1 MGKAKQYDKDF
12 KIQAVKLT
20 QEIGSTRTAK
30 ELGIPVN
37 TLYGWMRA
45 YKEGRLECGVRTPG
59 NAMTLSEEVA
69 MLRKKVKQQE
79 KEIRRLNELN
89 DFLEVSSA
97 YFSNSAFV
105 MDERSICFMTLL
117 YQKTI
122 EISMVLRTIPWF

>member
-1 MGKAKQYDKDF
+1 MEEEDMGKAKQYDKDF

-89 DFLEVSSA
+89 DFLEEASTFFAAS
-97 YFSNSAFV
+97 
-105 MDERSICFMTLL
+105 R
-117 YQKTI
+117 
-122 EISMVLRTIPWF
+122 

>member
-45 YKEGRLECGVRTPG
+45 YKE
-59 NAMTLSEEVA
+59 
-69 MLRKKVKQQE
+69 
-79 KEIRRLNELN
+79 
-89 DFLEVSSA
+89 
-97 YFSNSAFV
+97 
-105 MDERSICFMTLL
+105 
-117 YQKTI
+117 
-122 EISMVLRTIPWF
+122 

>member
-1 MGKAKQYDKDF
+1 MEEEDMGKAKQYDKGF

-20 QEIGSTRTAK
+20 QEIGSTRTTK

-89 DFLEVSSA
+89 DFLEEASTFFAAS
-97 YFSNSAFV
+97 
-105 MDERSICFMTLL
+105 R
-117 YQKTI
+117 
-122 EISMVLRTIPWF
+122 